1 MTHSSVLFVA
11 RANFD
16 HVLPWKLI
24 KAWKVLF
31 LCLIMATNFLELA
44 TTLTNLGAKWLP
56 EKKLILRP
64 VHKQFVMSYNITSFM
79 YNSKER
85 II

>member
-1 MTHSSVLFVA
+1 
-11 RANFD
+11 
-16 HVLPWKLI
+16 
-24 KAWKVLF
+24 
-31 LCLIMATNFLELA
+31 MATNFLELA